1 MRRLALVLRSLAVSC
16 VAGLALAAGLASF
29 AHSAPR
35 SFPMPDGS
43 TLVRD
48 ELNVAPY
55 LAAWKARAFARE
67 HAAARA
73 STPNQLAYD
82 ANWYDLNLTFTPSTS
97 MVSGTV
103 RMKATVVAGPISTV
117 DLDFYSNMT
126 VDGVT
131 SAGAATTYSRAANVL
146 TLNLGRAYATG
157 EVVDVT
163 VTYHGTPS
171 VVAGYFGF
179 TTYYSRQLIWSL
191 SEAYGSRTWWPC
203 KDAPE
208 DKADSVDVHFTCP
221 SALTTISNGTLRS
234 TVNNGSTVTAN
245 WHERYPI
252 ATYLVFIASY
262 PYTVVNDW
270 YRPSPTDSLP
280 LRFNIAPENVATAA
294 TVDAKVK
301 TMIAAY
307 ASRMGEYPFMGE
319 KYGQAEFTFGG
330 GMEHQ
335 TNTCIGGSAYIES
348 IVAHELMHQ
357 WWGDMITC
365 NDFHHVW
372 LNEGFATYGE
382 ALWQEYLGGL
392 SAYQTDMNANAYY
405 GSGTIYVPDATDE
418 TRVFDSNL
426 SYSKGSWVMHMLR
439 HVLGDSTFFLSLRTY
454 REQWGYR
461 SATTENFRDVCE
473 AVSGRN
479 LHDYFQQWIYGEY
492 YPQYRTGWSA
502 SNTGA
507 GYDVTVTLDQTQS
520 WQLFHMPV
528 DVTVT
533 TASSS
538 TTFVVDDSLASQTF
552 VLHVDAAPTMV
563 QIDKDGWILK
573 SLETVV
579 ANPTF
584 EKAVLL
590 VNGVDWATYGTEI
603 TSAYTD
609 RAFWGTYT
617 IEFWDNFAAPSG
629 GYPATLP
636 TPLGHGAVPADLLG
650 HYRVVVWVG
659 NNYNGDLPMWQSTPI
674 LSYLR
679 AGGDVLL
686 MTRQGDQFLGD
697 SLRTYLGINWTNTST
712 TLNDCIAT
720 RPGYVNQS
728 LLSTQSLCSVFDTV
742 RTTSESQLLFKV
754 SSGFTPN
761 RGIGALRIP
770 AGGMGRRPIGGR
782 LAFLSGRPYRWNHA
796 QLQANV
802 SNLLA
807 NGFLEP
813 ANGVAV
819 GPDAPVTRVSLEA
832 ARPNPSSVSA
842 SLRFALARAGHARLQ
857 LVDVSGRRVRTLVD
871 GAVGAGP
878 HEAVWD
884 GRAEDGGLAPAGLYW
899 ARLEA
904 DGAVCTRRVVR
915 LR

>member
-1 MRRLALVLRSLAVSC
+1 MRRPATVVRSLAASC
-16 VAGLALAAGLASF
+16 LAVLALAAGLASP
-29 AHSAPR
+29 AHPAPQ

-43 TLVRD
+43 TIVRD
-48 ELNVAPY
+48 ELDVAPF
-55 LAAWKARAFARE
+55 LAAWKARSFGRE
-67 HAAARA
+67 RAAATA

-82 ANWYDLNLTFTPSTS
+82 ANWYDLDLTFTPSTS
-97 MVSGTV
+97 TVSGTV
-103 RMKATVVAGPISTV
+103 RMKATVVSGPLSTV
-117 DLDFYSNMT
+117 DLDFYANLVM
-126 VDGVT
+126 DGAT
-131 SAGAATTYSRAANVL
+131 SAGAATTWTRAGNVL
-146 TLNLGRAYATG
+146 TLALGRAYAVG

-163 VTYHGTPS
+163 VTYHGVPTA
-171 VVAGYFGF
+171 AGYFGF
-179 TTYYSRQLIWSL
+179 PTYRSRQLIWSL

-221 SALTTISNGTLRS
+221 GGLTTVSNGTLRG

-245 WHERYPI
+245 WHEGYPI

-262 PYTVVNDW
+262 PYTVVTDW

-280 LRFNIAPENVATAA
+280 LRFNLAPENVATAA
-294 TVDAKVK
+294 AVDAKVK

-319 KYGQAEFTFGG
+319 KYGHAEFTFSG

-335 TNTCIGGSAYIES
+335 TNTCLGVYNES
-348 IVAHELMHQ
+348 VVAHELMHQ
-357 WWGDMITC
+357 WWGDLVTC
-365 NDFHHVW
+365 RDFHHIW

-382 ALWQEYLGGL
+382 ALWQEYLGGF
-392 SAYQTDMNANAYY
+392 SAYQTDINANAYF
-405 GSGTIYVPDATDE
+405 GSGSIYVPDATDE

-426 SYSKGSWVMHMLR
+426 SYDKASWVLHMLR

-454 REQWGYR
+454 RGEWGYR
-461 SATTENFRDVCE
+461 SATTEDFRDVCE
-473 AVSGRN
+473 AVSGRG
-479 LHDYFQQWIYGEY
+479 LHDFFQQWIYGEY
-492 YPQYRTGWSA
+492 YPQYRAGWSA
-502 SNTGA
+502 AAAGA
-507 GYDVTVTLDQTQS
+507 GYDVTLTLDQVQS

-533 TASSS
+533 TASGS
-538 TTFVVDDSLASQTF
+538 TTFVVDDSLASQAF
-552 VLHVDAAPTMV
+552 VLHVDAAPTVV
-563 QIDKDGWILK
+563 QVDKDGWILK

-584 EKAVLL
+584 ERGVLL

-609 RAFWGTYT
+609 KAFWGDYT
-617 IEFWDNFAAPSG
+617 IDFWDAFATPSG

-636 TPLGHGAVPADLLG
+636 APLGHGAVPADLLG

-659 NNYNGDLPMWQSTPI
+659 NNYSGDLAAWQGTPV
-674 LSYLR
+674 LSYLN
-679 AGGDVLL
+679 AGGDLL
-686 MTRQGDQFLGD
+686 LLARQGDQFLSD
-697 SLRTYLGINWTNTST
+697 SLRAYLGVTWTNTSA

-720 RPGYVNQS
+720 RPGFVNQS
-728 LLSTQSLCSVFDTV
+728 LTSTQSYCSVFDT
-742 RTTSESQLLFKV
+742 TLATSESQLLFKV

-761 RGIGALRIP
+761 RGIGAIRVP
-770 AGGMGRRPIGGR
+770 VAGRGARQDGGR

-796 QLQANV
+796 QLMANV

-807 NGFLEP
+807 NWFLEP
-813 ANGVAV
+813 VHWVAV
-819 GPDAPVTRVSLEA
+819 GPGAPVARLTLET
-832 ARPNPSSVSA
+832 ARPNPSSATA
-842 SLRFALARAGHARLQ
+842 SLRFALPRAGRARL
-857 LVDVSGRRVRTLVD
+857 LLMDVSGRRVRTLVD
-871 GAVGAGP
+871 GALAAGP

-884 GRAEDGGLAPAGLYW
+884 GRADEGGRVPAGLYW

-904 DGAVCTRRVVR
+904 EGAVCVRRVVR